1 MYDLD
6 KEIVRKKNK
15 KSAKTAELSLIP
27 EEKVKKNRSRVVSVK
42 RFISRN
48 GERIVIPNE
57 SF

>member
-6 KEIVRKKNK
+6 KEIVRKKNE